1 MSFLFQYPQ
10 VVLRLIGQHLV
21 LTLSAL
27 SIALLIALPL
37 GWALYRWP
45 RWRTPVL
52 GVLGVLYTIPSLALM
67 ILLLPWFGLNARSV
81 IVALILYNQVILV
94 RNIWVGLN
102 EVDPAALEAAR
113 GMGMSPAQVLWRVQL
128 PLALPAILAGVRLC
142 AVVTGAIATLGARFW
157 SGGLGGLLFYWGA
170 RNRPE
175 QIFLGAL
182 LVSALALVF
191 QVGLQQLERR
201 LRPA

>member
-10 VVLRLIGQHLV
+10 VVFRLIGQHIV
-21 LTLSAL
+21 LTLLAL
-27 SIALLIALPL
+27 LIALLIAMPL
-37 GWALYRWP
+37 GWAIYRWP

-52 GVLGVLYTIPSLALM
+52 GVLGALYTIPSLALM

-113 GMGMSPAQVLWRVQL
+113 GMGMSPAQVIWRVQL
-128 PLALPAILAGVRLC
+128 PLALPAILAGVRLG
-142 AVVTGAIATLGARFW
+142 AVVTVAIATIGARFGA
-157 SGGLGGLLFYWGA
+157 GGLGVLLFDGVA
-170 RNRPE
+170 QNRPDK
-175 QIFLGAL
+175 IFLGAL
-182 LVSALALVF
+182 LVSALALIL
-191 QVGLQQLERR
+191 QVGLLQLERR

>member
-128 PLALPAILAGVRLC
+128 PLALPAILAGVRLG
-142 AVVTGAIATLGARFW
+142 AVVTVAIATIGARFG
-157 SGGLGGLLFYWGA
+157 SGGLGVLLFDGVA
-170 RNRPE
+170 QNRPDK
-175 QIFLGAL
+175 IFLGAL

>member
-45 RWRTPVL
+45 RWRAPVL

-128 PLALPAILAGVRLC
+128 PLALPAILAGVRLG
-142 AVVTGAIATLGARFW
+142 AVVTVAIATIGARFG
-157 SGGLGGLLFYWGA
+157 SGGLGVLLFDGVA
-170 RNRPE
+170 QNRPDK
-175 QIFLGAL
+175 IFLGAL